1 MYVNNKWI
9 LIITCSLARCFKLS
23 ERPRTRFL
31 ARGCEAPTKMREGNK
46 QGFQMGHIIHPL
58 PHPCPLISP
67 MQLGMHIVRVV
78 VIDANHTYAHTKGP
92 SEGIENKT
100 SASFKYVM
108 TFSCQDK
115 RGLVPTRP
123 KPLSMILLVL
133 DELKL
138 CFQTTMG

>member
-1 MYVNNKWI
+1 MGGCVQ
-9 LIITCSLARCFKLS
+9 II
-23 ERPRTRFL
+23 PR
-31 ARGCEAPTKMREGNK
+31 
-46 QGFQMGHIIHPL
+46 
-58 PHPCPLISP
+58 ISP
-67 MQLGMHIVRVV
+67 MLGMHIVRVV

-100 SASFKYVM
+100 SASFKYAM

-138 CFQTTMG
+138 CLQPMCSGVKKYVLEAFLLLIFHKIFCFILDALDSYIHIS

>member
-1 MYVNNKWI
+1 MFEKRQSSSDKSALQNSPPGSSN
-9 LIITCSLARCFKLS
+9 
-23 ERPRTRFL
+23 
-31 ARGCEAPTKMREGNK
+31 
-46 QGFQMGHIIHPL
+46 
-58 PHPCPLISP
+58 LISP

-100 SASFKYVM
+100 SASFKYAM

-138 CFQTTMG
+138 CFQPMQCTG

>member
-1 MYVNNKWI
+1 MGGCVQ
-9 LIITCSLARCFKLS
+9 II
-23 ERPRTRFL
+23 PR
-31 ARGCEAPTKMREGNK
+31 
-46 QGFQMGHIIHPL
+46 
-58 PHPCPLISP
+58 ISP
-67 MQLGMHIVRVV
+67 MLGMHIVRVV

-100 SASFKYVM
+100 SASFKYAM

-138 CFQTTMG
+138 CLQPMCSGVKKMFGSILTFDFSQDILFYLRCFSFAHTYILKRKEKLDQTIIKK

>member
-1 MYVNNKWI
+1 MWYIKH
-9 LIITCSLARCFKLS
+9 
-23 ERPRTRFL
+23 PR
-31 ARGCEAPTKMREGNK
+31 
-46 QGFQMGHIIHPL
+46 
-58 PHPCPLISP
+58 PLISP

-100 SASFKYVM
+100 SASFKYAM

-138 CFQTTMG
+138 CFQPMCSGVK